1 MWYKSLYKGLVICLT
16 LTVMSF
22 AQAGGRD
29 NPGGAGPTNSGNT
42 TIRFMPFWTN
52 TSAIMIIDGKEITMT
67 AVEDYCGWFE
77 AKTDKKDANF
87 TVRFKQTI
95 GNIYVGGEGSE
106 EVATGALPVTEEL
119 SLDSVAALGNTIW
132 VRGYEN
138 DAPEVTSEYPNVLG
152 DCPLRNISV
161 MMFDWLHGSKKDGT
175 FSVRTR
181 NGVEDTTFNNG
192 AKELDPEVGLGSPY
206 AFGFAVSDDFGSG
219 GCSSSPMR
227 GMVQKDLGPKGVPVR
242 ATPFPEK
249 CTITEHLDYW
259 FLPVVAGQDAAG
271 NVYTNAACRDLAISL
286 DDEGFWLA
294 EISKDRISKGNEVN
308 RGGMFLLDDFKF
320 LDEGGTVPNPFYDN
334 LPGGSDN
341 GRHNFGFTMKFQA
354 KFVYVPG
361 QYFEFLGDDDV
372 WVFINKKLVV
382 DIGGQHAQV
391 AGSVNLDTLGLTPGE
406 TYPFHIFYAERHQS
420 SSNFKMR
427 TSMDLHTD
435 ASMFLTWIQQ
445 ALGVKDYNIWS
456 INKKDVLNCDFDAD
470 QTKTDTTGGPSTY
483 RFVGSTVDE
492 EFLPGHTY
500 HAGIKI
506 TSDTTFTIDSVK
518 IVDESD
524 LPPGHY
530 FLEIT
535 LKSKGSQKKRV
546 EIIVPGN
553 APAIAYADE
562 NWKLIGD
569 KDGLEVVGNQATI
582 GKWAYEMYKV
592 NVTFKDKDV
601 KWTKYNKTIK
611 IAVDNPLVFITDEN
625 GKSITSVALD
635 SIDKHAT
642 FYVMANGNVAGANL
656 TITGSGN
663 VKAFWTN
670 LNFTEPPIPHVKL
683 AIISDRNGDGRGD
696 KLKME
701 FDKAFDNQNVL
712 DSLQVYFGEQ
722 FPMEKHLDASG
733 TILTIT
739 VPGNCG
745 EGESCGFGSKVFTGD
760 GSDAPGTMTTYITYK
775 ESGKDYHFTIRNEP
789 ITDGIG
795 PVVTRAR
802 KTIDGTKHILD
813 LTVSEPIDGKFSD
826 DMLQFKSQGE
836 LKLPTSRDHTVNGSK
851 LTLVYVSQ
859 GAGEYVPE
867 VGDIVRFTP
876 AEDGGTVAE
885 DKSLLKN
892 KPHLWNQWVPITG
905 DQATTTT
912 SPGVVLLNNEN
923 PIVKSDSA
931 TQPMRADSN
940 LTAKQIADSLGV
952 QGNLIG
958 FTLASLV
965 NNKTT
970 EEVATLQALIERYM
984 KDSVVTINKISE
996 DVATL
1001 QLFEDI
1007 RNDQLGQSNLSEDVV
1022 AGIMAGVITASNY
1035 KTLGLSNDDMNTIA
1049 ELVQEAIDLSRDT
1062 VVTYPYATEQSV
1074 LDSIASGAISAEKL
1088 EEYGISNLIINSI
1101 KSGNL
1106 NASNIDEFAK
1116 GLTSVIKPEEIVLRY
1131 RTHYYSHLGHYIN
1144 GEAGSFTCADEGIY
1158 GEGKNCLTNS
1168 GNIFLAW
1175 NMRSSNGKLVG
1186 TGVYISRLEYTITV
1200 AGEVIKESVR
1210 DFLMGVRRGKAVQH
1224 EIDVND

>member
-1 MWYKSLYKGLVICLT
+1 
-16 LTVMSF
+16 
-22 AQAGGRD
+22 
-29 NPGGAGPTNSGNT
+29 
-42 TIRFMPFWTN
+42 
-52 TSAIMIIDGKEITMT
+52 
-67 AVEDYCGWFE
+67 
-77 AKTDKKDANF
+77 
-87 TVRFKQTI
+87 
-95 GNIYVGGEGSE
+95 
-106 EVATGALPVTEEL
+106 
-119 SLDSVAALGNTIW
+119 
-132 VRGYEN
+132 
-138 DAPEVTSEYPNVLG
+138 
-152 DCPLRNISV
+152 
-161 MMFDWLHGSKKDGT
+161 
-175 FSVRTR
+175 
-181 NGVEDTTFNNG
+181 
-192 AKELDPEVGLGSPY
+192 
-206 AFGFAVSDDFGSG
+206 
-219 GCSSSPMR
+219 
-227 GMVQKDLGPKGVPVR
+227 
-242 ATPFPEK
+242 
-249 CTITEHLDYW
+249 
-259 FLPVVAGQDAAG
+259 
-271 NVYTNAACRDLAISL
+271 
-286 DDEGFWLA
+286 
-294 EISKDRISKGNEVN
+294 
-308 RGGMFLLDDFKF
+308 
-320 LDEGGTVPNPFYDN
+320 
-334 LPGGSDN
+334 
-341 GRHNFGFTMKFQA
+341 
-354 KFVYVPG
+354 
-361 QYFEFLGDDDV
+361 
-372 WVFINKKLVV
+372 
-382 DIGGQHAQV
+382 
-391 AGSVNLDTLGLTPGE
+391 
-406 TYPFHIFYAERHQS
+406 
-420 SSNFKMR
+420 
-427 TSMDLHTD
+427 
-435 ASMFLTWIQQ
+435 
-445 ALGVKDYNIWS
+445 
-456 INKKDVLNCDFDAD
+456 
-470 QTKTDTTGGPSTY
+470 
-483 RFVGSTVDE
+483 
-492 EFLPGHTY
+492 
-500 HAGIKI
+500 
-506 TSDTTFTIDSVK
+506 
-518 IVDESD
+518 
-524 LPPGHY
+524 
-530 FLEIT
+530 
-535 LKSKGSQKKRV
+535 
-546 EIIVPGN
+546 
-553 APAIAYADE
+553 
-562 NWKLIGD
+562 
-569 KDGLEVVGNQATI
+569 
-582 GKWAYEMYKV
+582 
-592 NVTFKDKDV
+592 
-601 KWTKYNKTIK
+601 
-611 IAVDNPLVFITDEN
+611 
-625 GKSITSVALD
+625 
-635 SIDKHAT
+635 
-642 FYVMANGNVAGANL
+642 
-656 TITGSGN
+656 
-663 VKAFWTN
+663 
-670 LNFTEPPIPHVKL
+670 VKL

-876 AEDGGTVAE
+876 AEEGGTVAE

-1175 NMRSSNGKLVG
+1175 NTPLPSPAKSSRNRYE
-1186 TGVYISRLEYTITV
+1186 TS
-1200 AGEVIKESVR
+1200 
-1210 DFLMGVRRGKAVQH
+1210 
-1224 EIDVND
+1224 